1 MAYNTNQWSISRNG
15 LVNIRYISNVRN
27 MSYDVRRKQVNELR
41 RQRQQGE
48 MLINDEGQQYTVL
61 NSDVNFNIDKGLT
74 QQEIFEALN
83 VANLRMILNTY
94 RIPIIGTPIKAQ
106 LVQMITNAVQQQ
118 PSRLNYIKTSTDSAT

>member
-1 MAYNTNQWSISRNG
+1 
-15 LVNIRYISNVRN
+15 

-83 VANLRMILNTY
+83 VC
-94 RIPIIGTPIKAQ
+94 
-106 LVQMITNAVQQQ
+106 
-118 PSRLNYIKTSTDSAT
+118 